1 MFVLDVLIV
10 LGYAFL
16 CCVTFIVEFCLW
28 VTLLLVVVSSD
39 CFGLWWCCCCWCFVR
54 LFCGLLVS
62 CYVWFVLFCR
72 CLRGCVLFSAAVVW
86 LDDCCFKDLRCC
98 FDALF

>member
-1 MFVLDVLIV
+1 MIALVC
-10 LGYAFL
+10 GG
-16 CCVTFIVEFCLW
+16 
-28 VTLLLVVVSSD
+28 VVVVCD
-39 CFGLWWCCCCWCFVR
+39 LLGCFAVCWF
-54 LFCGLLVS
+54 LVMF
-62 CYVWFVLFCR
+62 WFVLFCR